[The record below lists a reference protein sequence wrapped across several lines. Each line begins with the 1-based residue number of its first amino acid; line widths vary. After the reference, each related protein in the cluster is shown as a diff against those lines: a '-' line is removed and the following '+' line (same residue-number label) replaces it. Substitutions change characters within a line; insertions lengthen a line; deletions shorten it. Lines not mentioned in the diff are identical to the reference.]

1 MAQQPKYELNE
12 LQIAEIREI
21 FTLFDKNSDGLVNT
35 SELGTIVRALSLN
48 PTEQEVDS
56 MKKSVDPNNTGSFD
70 QNSLIS
76 LIGRRARETDT
87 LDSLI
92 DALRVFDQD
101 KDGKLSVEEF
111 KYAMTSLGEQMKPD
125 EVEEIITDTELIYDG
140 YLYIEEFAKMM
151 MNR

>member
-76 LIGRRARETDT
+76 LIGRRPRETDT

-92 DALRVFDQD
+92 EALRVFD
-101 KDGKLSVEEF
+101 
-111 KYAMTSLGEQMKPD
+111 
-125 EVEEIITDTELIYDG
+125 
-140 YLYIEEFAKMM
+140 
-151 MNR
+151 

>member
-1 MAQQPKYELNE
+1 
-12 LQIAEIREI
+12 
-21 FTLFDKNSDGLVNT
+21 
-35 SELGTIVRALSLN
+35 
-48 PTEQEVDS
+48 

-76 LIGRRARETDT
+76 LIGRRPRETDT

-92 DALRVFDQD
+92 EALRVFDQD
-101 KDGKLSVEEF
+101 KDGKLSVDEF
-111 KYAMTSLGEQMKPD
+111 KYAMTSLGEQMKAD